1 RGVDAELGEV
11 DPVRALSTHRR
22 GEERLRD
29 SPTAPCPYGP
39 EQVDVARGVP
49 RDLPVVL
56 VLLDPDVTR
65 DASRALLARD
75 EAPPGCEH
83 RPARAP
89 VLDRARLRAPVVGE
103 GLVVREAH
111 VLVVVGPR
119 LDAQLPRPARGGDG
133 VVEAATQL

>member
-1 RGVDAELGEV
+1 LGAEGLEAERGVQAVGTRGVRGVDAELGEV

-75 EAPPGCEH
+75 EAPP
-83 RPARAP
+83 
-89 VLDRARLRAPVVGE
+89 
-103 GLVVREAH
+103 
-111 VLVVVGPR
+111 
-119 LDAQLPRPARGGDG
+119 
-133 VVEAATQL
+133 